1 MAEEVQE
8 VTTVEKSQP
17 QQVVRTTK
25 KVTPQVQTEHPQK
38 VYEKKKVIFR
48 SYQVIWYVLGFIE
61 VLLAFRLTLK
71 AIGAN
76 PFSGF
81 VSLIY
86 GLSDPLSFPFSGIIR
101 SGNYGSSNFEWST
114 IFAAVVYF
122 LIAWG
127 LVSLLQFA
135 KPVTPEEVEQE
146 VDNP

>member
-1 MAEEVQE
+1 MADEVE

-25 KVTPQVQTEHPQK
+25 KVAPQVQTEHPQK
-38 VYEKKKVIFR
+38 AFEKKRTIFR
-48 SYQVIWYVLGFIE
+48 SYQVVWYVLTFIE
-61 VLLAFRLTLK
+61 ILLAFRTTFK

-86 GLSDPLSFPFSGIIR
+86 GITDPLIIPFAGILGT
-101 SGNYGSSNFEWST
+101 SASGSSVIEWST
-114 IFAAVVYF
+114 IVAAVVYL

-135 KPVTPEEVEQE
+135 KPVSQEEVEQE
-146 VDNP
+146 VDNA

>member
-1 MAEEVQE
+1 MADEVE

-25 KVTPQVQTEHPQK
+25 RVTPPVQTEHPQK
-38 VYEKKKVIFR
+38 AFEKKRTIFR
-48 SYQVIWYVLGFIE
+48 SYQVVWYVLTFIE
-61 VLLAFRLTLK
+61 ILLAFRATFK

-86 GLSDPLSFPFSGIIR
+86 GITDPLIIPFAGILR
-101 SGNYGSSNFEWST
+101 TSASGSSVIEWST
-114 IFAAVVYF
+114 IVAAVVYL

-127 LVSLLQFA
+127 LVSLLQFV
-135 KPVTPEEVEQE
+135 KPVSQEEVEQE
-146 VDNP
+146 VDNA

>member
-38 VYEKKKVIFR
+38 VFEKKKTIFR
-48 SYQVIWYVLGFIE
+48 FYQVVWYVLTFIE
-61 VLLAFRLTLK
+61 IMLAFRVTFK

-81 VSLIY
+81 VSLVNAIT
-86 GLSDPLSFPFSGIIR
+86 DPLTIPFAGILR
-101 SGNYGSSNFEWST
+101 TSASGSSVIEWST
-114 IFAAVVYF
+114 IVAAVVYF
-122 LIAWG
+122 LLALG

-135 KPVTPEEVEQE
+135 KPVTPEEVEHE
-146 VDNP
+146 VDKV

>member
-1 MAEEVQE
+1 MEEEVE

-25 KVTPQVQTEHPQK
+25 KLTPQVQTEHPQK
-38 VYEKKKVIFR
+38 VFEKKKTIFR
-48 SYQVIWYVLGFIE
+48 FYQVVWYILSFIE
-61 VLLAFRLTLK
+61 ILLAFRVTFK

-81 VSLIY
+81 VNLIY
-86 GLSDPLSFPFSGIIR
+86 VITDPLTSPFAGILR
-101 SGNYGSSNFEWST
+101 TSASGNSVIEWST
-114 IFAAVVYF
+114 IVAAAVYF
-122 LIAWG
+122 LLALG

-146 VDNP
+146 VDNV

>member
-25 KVTPQVQTEHPQK
+25 KVTPQVQTDHPQK
-38 VYEKKKVIFR
+38 VFEKKKVIFR
-48 SYQVIWYVLGFIE
+48 SYQVMWYILGFVEI
-61 VLLAFRLTLK
+61 LLGFRLTLK

-86 GLSDPLSFPFSGIIR
+86 GITDPLAFPFSGIIK
-101 SGNYGSSNFEWST
+101 SGAYGSSFFEWST

-122 LIAWG
+122 LVAWG
-127 LVSLLQFA
+127 LVNLLQLV

-146 VDNP
+146 VDKA